1 MLTEKVDMK
10 MNKQKKTG
18 ETVWTSYSP
27 EDFKKL
33 DELCSQ
39 YEDFL
44 STCKT
49 EHQVIAVADTGRN

>member
-33 DELCSQ
+33 NELCGL

-44 STCKT
+44 STSASST
-49 EHQVIAVADTGRN
+49 PAS

>member
-33 DELCSQ
+33 GTWTM
-39 YEDFL
+39 FL
-44 STCKT
+44 GR
-49 EHQVIAVADTGRN
+49 GRN